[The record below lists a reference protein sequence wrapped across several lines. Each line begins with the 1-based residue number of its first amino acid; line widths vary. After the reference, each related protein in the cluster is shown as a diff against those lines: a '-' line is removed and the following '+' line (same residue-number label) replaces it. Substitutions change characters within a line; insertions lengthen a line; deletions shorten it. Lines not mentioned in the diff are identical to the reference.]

1 MTYCPVFSLKDS
13 YVLLSSINVDFG
25 QINPF
30 SIVLLLSLLVLMA
43 FLVAVGR

>member
-1 MTYCPVFSLKDS
+1 MTYYPVFSLKNFH
-13 YVLLSSINVDFG
+13 VLLSSINIDFG

-30 SIVLLLSLLVLMA
+30 SVVLLLSLLVLMA